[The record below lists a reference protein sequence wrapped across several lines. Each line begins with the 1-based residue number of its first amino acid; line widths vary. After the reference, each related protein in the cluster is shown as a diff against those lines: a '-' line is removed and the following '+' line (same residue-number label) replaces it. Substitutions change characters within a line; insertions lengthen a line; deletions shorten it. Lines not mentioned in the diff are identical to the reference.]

1 MNKFTI
7 LDSISGQ
14 LEAILKSQ
22 VQPEIK
28 GIGNIALYIISGVL
42 LLVLIVRGVFGKT
55 IIRAENSSGVFFSP
69 FSSASLSA
77 SRLLHGYGESSGGNS
92 NTLKG
97 W

>member
-42 LLVLIVRGVFGKT
+42 LLVLIVRGVFVWKDYHQGGELKWGILLAVFICLVICHSAPSWIWG
-55 IIRAENSSGVFFSP
+55 II
-69 FSSASLSA
+69 
-77 SRLLHGYGESSGGNS
+77 
-92 NTLKG
+92 G